1 MKCDCLHSKE
11 KVKARLSVFVDDDQK
26 IERKPKLVNL
36 LIFPPKLSEQD
47 WIGCTSLLIAHHRK

>member
-1 MKCDCLHSKE
+1 MKCDCSHSKE
-11 KVKARLSVFVDDDQK
+11 KVKARLSVFVDDHQK

-47 WIGCTSLLIAHHRK
+47 